1 MKTELLPELD
11 MLYSHLKKGE
21 NNFKHSQVRDLTKIG
36 LGNGYS
42 LIVAVDSD
50 GGIGSR
56 PGDFVKTDDY
66 LVGRFAMRV
75 PLLEILASGAL
86 PLAAFDT
93 LTLPMDDHGLK
104 IIKGIKD
111 ELMEA
116 GLGKDFPLS
125 GSTEDNVPTKE
136 TGIGTMVIGIVHD
149 RDFRPGTG
157 VAGDVVVCLGI
168 PKSAPGDKV
177 TIDDAQIV
185 KLKEIRQISEK
196 SDIHDIL
203 PVGSHGVLYE
213 AMKMAD
219 SAGLNFRVLE
229 NSGIDLKK
237 SGGPGTCI
245 ILSCKEMMGKALR
258 KLTGAPV
265 TKIGQLEKRSI

>member
-1 MKTELLPELD
+1 MKTASFSELD
-11 MLYSHLKKGE
+11 MLYSGLKKGMKSF
-21 NNFKHSQVRDLTKIG
+21 NQSQVRDLTKIG

-56 PGDFVKTDDY
+56 PGDFVKIDDY
-66 LVGRFAMRV
+66 QVGRFSMRV
-75 PLLEILASGAL
+75 PLIEILASGAL

-93 LTLPMDDHGLK
+93 LTLPMDDHGLE
-104 IIKGIKD
+104 IIRGIKD
-111 ELMEA
+111 ELTAA

-149 RDFRPGTG
+149 RDFRPGSG
-157 VAGDVVVCLGI
+157 VAGDIVFCIGM
-168 PKSAPGDKV
+168 PKSAPADKV
-177 TIDDAQIV
+177 NMDDIQIV
-185 KLKEIRQISEK
+185 KLKDIRQLLEM

-203 PVGSHGVLYE
+203 PVGSHGALYE
-213 AMKMAD
+213 ARELAE
-219 SAGLNFRVLE
+219 SAGLNFKVKD

-237 SGGPGTCI
+237 SGGPGTCV
-245 ILSCKEMMGKALR
+245 ILSCKKMMEKTLR
-258 KLTGAPV
+258 ELTGAPV
-265 TKIGQLEKRSI
+265 TKIGWLE